1 MGIWNLNHESET
13 EMEEAPAIQQES
25 TDNEKSTKHFA
36 VWTVGGESFRLK
48 LRTTEIKVLEAKYK
62 MNLISMVRGADS
74 LPPVTVM
81 LDVTF
86 SAMKPWNHG
95 LKEKDAEGLYQKYID
110 EGGDQISFFT
120 DVFMEIFL
128 VSGFFPK
135 AVAEEMQTSLE
146 EMRKEMQD
154 DTKM

>member
-1 MGIWNLNHESET
+1 MGIWNLNNESET
-13 EMEEAPAIQQES
+13 EPERGSAVQQES
-25 TDNEKSTKHFA
+25 AEEKEPAKHFA

-48 LRTTEIKVLEAKYK
+48 LRTAEIKMLEAKYK
-62 MNLISMVRGADS
+62 TNLISMVRGVES

-81 LDVTF
+81 LDVTH
-86 SAMKPWNHG
+86 SAMKPWDHG
-95 LKEKDAEGLYQKYID
+95 LKEKDAEALYQKYID

-135 AVAEEMQTSLE
+135 AVAEEMRTSLE
-146 EMRKEMQD
+146 EMRREMQD
-154 DTKM
+154 GTGM